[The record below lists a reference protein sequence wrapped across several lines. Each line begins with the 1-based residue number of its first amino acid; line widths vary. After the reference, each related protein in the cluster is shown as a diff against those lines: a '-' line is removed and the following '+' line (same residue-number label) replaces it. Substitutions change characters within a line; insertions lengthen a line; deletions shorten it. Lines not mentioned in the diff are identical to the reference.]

1 MCERRIL
8 ARGTRCAPSSSSGTP
23 LGPRVVSVFIH
34 GRGGR
39 AAAAAACTH
48 ALPGG
53 SRNIWKGERGAYG
66 AASDAERAASAG
78 EAQIWLSRRGPA
90 AGLWGGARAERETD
104 DGHGRLCARTAAGRA
119 LGIILAGKRGAKA
132 RTCRYL
138 YVLRRMAHYDATV
151 SGQKG

>member
-1 MCERRIL
+1 MREKDI
-8 ARGTRCAPSSSSGTP
+8 GTRNSLCAVVVVGYSPRASG
-23 LGPRVVSVFIH
+23 GVSFIH

-39 AAAAAACTH
+39 AAAAAAAACTH

-138 YVLRRMAHYDATV
+138 
-151 SGQKG
+151 